1 VSMSELSLSQA
12 IFKNARLPPY
22 FGSKEF
28 RAQKFLNLFF
38 DEDLGSE
45 ILSKKEIESLSNQP
59 LSTPSQNLSNNPTNN
74 INSGY
79 LPPPPSL

>member
-1 VSMSELSLSQA
+1 LSQA

-28 RAQKFLNLFF
+28 RAQKFLSLFF

-45 ILSKKEIESLSNQP
+45 ILSKKEI
-59 LSTPSQNLSNNPTNN
+59 
-74 INSGY
+74 
-79 LPPPPSL
+79 